1 MSCNLDNLSCFSWS
15 DPFVVVGVGLV
26 GDRGESARLKVA
38 AMGEVGC
45 GLDSNSTTKFK
56 TSIGRDELRGKELTR
71 KGICNSYL
79 PLFVF
84 RGSAGQGARD
94 VFAECRTRRLEHFVH
109 FRLFVWVSFQEVMK
123 LCYTLLVHC
132 ARRLARDMSDNLKQL
147 SVRVRFLHGW

>member
-1 MSCNLDNLSCFSWS
+1 VLKVLVRYWKMSCNLDNLSCFSWS
-15 DPFVVVGVGLV
+15 DSFAVVAVGLV

-56 TSIGRDELRGKELTR
+56 TSIWRGELRGKELTR
-71 KGICNSYL
+71 KGICNSHL

-94 VFAECRTRRLEHFVH
+94 VLSECRARRLKHFVH

-123 LCYTLLVHC
+123 LCNALLVHRAC
-132 ARRLARDMSDNLKQL
+132 RLARDMSDDLE
-147 SVRVRFLHGW
+147 